1 MAKNCAVVIGVNEYD
16 EIQCLQYA
24 KTDAERVR
32 DYFSTGLGVQP
43 NYLYF
48 FSDDSPRNSL
58 GKKTQ
63 PTYGTLNS
71 FFNDRF
77 EQPFLESGDTLWFY
91 FSGHGMPHEGRDY
104 LLPIDGNP
112 RTVPNLAIPI
122 TYITERLRRSGA
134 DNIVLFIDACRS
146 TGQKSGGLGIGE
158 EKQQGVITFFSCSP
172 SQVSYE
178 IEDIQQGAFTHVLL
192 NGLQIQ
198 GESNCATVERLYN
211 YLRYQVPQL
220 TQKHKNYPQTPYAAI
235 EPATKLHYILL
246 PKSATDRDIST
257 LREDAMQ
264 AEIEGNFDLAFQLWV
279 RVNVAA
285 GGQDMKAIAAFGR
298 LSNKQNLTPQPPS
311 LPGKGEKS
319 KPLSS
324 QERGLERGS
333 SEAQGQKI
341 AVAKRQE
348 LTVNLGQGLTLEL
361 VRVPAG
367 KFMMGMPP
375 EERQIALENAL
386 KYNVEREK
394 AEEWLDWSTPQHEV
408 YLQEFLMG
416 KYAVTNAQW
425 YAVMKTKPC
434 EQYDSEFQGD
444 KQPVIGVSWHEAQAF
459 CEKLSEQTK
468 RAVRLPTEAE
478 WEYACRAGTTTA
490 FAFGKTITTDQVNYN
505 GNYPY
510 GDTPK
515 GKYRECTVNVDS
527 FTPNPWG
534 LYQMHG
540 NVWEWCLDEFHDSYS
555 EKPARLKSNGNEHW
569 GELKVVKE
577 DNRAYICRGG
587 SWFNYAI
594 GCRSAYR
601 DWFYARSQAYGL
613 GFRVVFGS
621 SSPGL
626 S

>member
-1 MAKNCAVVIGVNEYD
+1 
-16 EIQCLQYA
+16 
-24 KTDAERVR
+24 
-32 DYFSTGLGVQP
+32 
-43 NYLYF
+43 
-48 FSDDSPRNSL
+48 
-58 GKKTQ
+58 
-63 PTYGTLNS
+63 
-71 FFNDRF
+71 
-77 EQPFLESGDTLWFY
+77 
-91 FSGHGMPHEGRDY
+91 MPYEGQDY
-104 LLPIDGNP
+104 LLPIDGDP
-112 RTVPNLAIPI
+112 SIITDSAISI

-134 DNIVLFIDACRS
+134 DNVVLFIDACRS
-146 TGQKSGGLGIGE
+146 HGQKSAGLGIGE
-158 EKQQGVITFFSCSP
+158 EKQQGVITFYSCSP

-178 IEDIQQGAFTHVLL
+178 IEEIKQGAFTHVLL

-198 GESNCATVERLYN
+198 GESNCATVERLSK
-211 YLRYQVPQL
+211 YLRDQVPKL
-220 TQKHKNYPQTPYAAI
+220 TLNYKKYNQIPYAVI
-235 EPATKLHYILL
+235 EPETKLHYILL
-246 PKSATDRDIST
+246 PKFANLSDIDK
-257 LREDAMQ
+257 LA
-264 AEIEGNFDLAFQLWV
+264 AEAAIAEAEEFYALAFQIWM

-285 GGQDMKAIAAFGR
+285 GGTDMRAIRAFQR
-298 LSNKQNLTPQPPS
+298 LANKQSSNILEQN
-311 LPGKGEKS
+311 S
-319 KPLSS
+319 KA
-324 QERGLERGS
+324 
-333 SEAQGQKI
+333 EAQGQKI
-341 AVAKRQE
+341 AVVKGSE

-386 KYNVEREK
+386 KYGNKREDVET
-394 AEEWLDWSTPQHEV
+394 WLDWSTPQHEV

-490 FAFGKTITTDQVNYN
+490 FAFGKTITTDQVNYD

-555 EKPARLKSNGNEHW
+555 EKPARLKSNGNEPW

-577 DNRAYICRGG
+577 DNHAYICRGG
-587 SWFNYAI
+587 SWYHLAI
-594 GCRSAYR
+594 NCRSANRFRLNARLR
-601 DWFYARSQAYGL
+601 DLNL

>member
-1 MAKNCAVVIGVNEYD
+1 MAENCAIVIGINGYYNG
-16 EIQCLQYA
+16 ISPLNYA
-24 KTDAERVR
+24 KTDAEKVR
-32 DYFSTGLGVQP
+32 DYFQHHLSVKP
-43 NYLYF
+43 AYLRF
-48 FSDDSPRNSL
+48 FCDDSPRE
-58 GKKTQ
+58 TQ
-63 PTYGTLNS
+63 PTYTTLLS
-71 FFNDRF
+71 FLDETF
-77 EQPFLESGDTLWFY
+77 QTPFLNPGDTLWFY
-91 FSGHGMPHEGRDY
+91 FSGHGMSFEGQDY

-112 RTVPNLAIPI
+112 RLITNSAIRI
-122 TYITERLRRSGA
+122 THITERLRRSGA

-246 PKSATDRDIST
+246 PKSANLTDIYALKNDAFHAEVVGDIP
-257 LREDAMQ
+257 
-264 AEIEGNFDLAFQLWV
+264 LARQLWR
-279 RVNVAA
+279 RVLVAS
-285 GGQDMKAIAAFGR
+285 GGDDNQAFEAIER
-298 LSNKQNLTPQPPS
+298 LANKQSQPQT
-311 LPGKGEKS
+311 E
-319 KPLSS
+319 
-324 QERGLERGS
+324 QHREA
-333 SEAQGQKI
+333 EAQGQKI
-341 AVAKRQE
+341 AVAKGSE
-348 LTVNLGQGLTLEL
+348 LTVDLNQGLTIEL

-386 KYNVEREK
+386 KYNVERER

-459 CEKLSEQTK
+459 CEKISEQTK

-510 GDTPK
+510 ADTSK

-527 FTPNPWG
+527 FTPNAWG

-540 NVWEWCLDEFHDSYS
+540 NVWEWCWDEFHNSYS
-555 EKPARLKSNGNEHW
+555 GKPARLKSNGNEPW
-569 GELKVVKE
+569 GKLKVVKE
-577 DNRAYICRGG
+577 DNHAYICRGG
-587 SWFNYAI
+587 SWSFNAI
-594 GCRSAYR
+594 DCRSAIR
-601 DWFYARSQAYGL
+601 SGPYARGRANVL

>member
-1 MAKNCAVVIGVNEYD
+1 LPKGQLSFSAT
-16 EIQCLQYA
+16 LQNSTSRVFSLVSYNGISPLNYA
-24 KTDAERVR
+24 KTDAEKVR
-32 DYFSTGLGVQP
+32 DYFQHHLSVKSD
-43 NYLYF
+43 YLKF
-48 FSDDSPRNSL
+48 FCDDSPRE
-58 GKKTQ
+58 TQ
-63 PTYGTLNS
+63 PTYTTIKS
-71 FFNDRF
+71 FLHKTF
-77 EQPFLESGDTLWFY
+77 QKPFLEPGDTLWFY
-91 FSGHGMPHEGRDY
+91 FSGHGMPYEGQDY
-104 LLPIDGNP
+104 LIPIDGDP
-112 RTVPNLAIPI
+112 SIITDSAISI

-134 DNIVLFIDACRS
+134 DNVVLFIDACRS
-146 TGQKSGGLGIGE
+146 YGQKSAGLGIGE
-158 EKQQGVITFFSCSP
+158 EKQQGVITFYSCSP

-178 IEDIQQGAFTHVLL
+178 IEEIKQGAFTHVLL

-198 GESNCATVERLYN
+198 GESNCATVERLSK
-211 YLRYQVPQL
+211 YLRDQVPKL
-220 TQKHKNYPQTPYAAI
+220 TLNYKKYNQIPYAVI
-235 EPATKLHYILL
+235 EPETKLHYILL
-246 PKSATDRDIST
+246 PKFANLSDIDK
-257 LREDAMQ
+257 LA
-264 AEIEGNFDLAFQLWV
+264 AEAAIAEAEEFYALAFQIWM

-285 GGQDMKAIAAFGR
+285 GGTDMRAIRAFQR
-298 LSNKQNLTPQPPS
+298 LANKQSSNILEQN
-311 LPGKGEKS
+311 S
-319 KPLSS
+319 KA
-324 QERGLERGS
+324 
-333 SEAQGQKI
+333 EAQGQKI
-341 AVAKRQE
+341 AVVKGSE

-361 VRVPAG
+361 VRVPTG

-386 KYNVEREK
+386 KYGNKREDVET
-394 AEEWLDWSTPQHEV
+394 WLDWSTPQHEV

-444 KQPVIGVSWHEAQAF
+444 KQPVVGVSWHEAQAF
-459 CEKLSEQTK
+459 CEKLFEQTK

-515 GKYRECTVNVDS
+515 GKCRQCTVNVDS

-555 EKPARLKSNGNEHW
+555 EKPARLKSNGNEPW

-577 DNRAYICRGG
+577 DNHAYICRGG
-587 SWFNYAI
+587 SWYNAAI
-594 GCRSAYR
+594 YCRSALR
-601 DWFYARSQAYGL
+601 DWFGARLQADGL

>member
-1 MAKNCAVVIGVNEYD
+1 LSFSAT
-16 EIQCLQYA
+16 LQNSTSRVFSLVSYNGISPLNYA
-24 KTDAERVR
+24 KTDAEKVR
-32 DYFSTGLGVQP
+32 DYFQHHLSVKSD
-43 NYLYF
+43 YLKF
-48 FSDDSPRNSL
+48 FCDDSPRE
-58 GKKTQ
+58 TQ
-63 PTYGTLNS
+63 PTYTTIKS
-71 FFNDRF
+71 FLHKTF
-77 EQPFLESGDTLWFY
+77 QKPFLEPGDTLWFY
-91 FSGHGMPHEGRDY
+91 FSGHGMPYEGQDY
-104 LLPIDGNP
+104 LLPIDGDP
-112 RTVPNLAIPI
+112 SIITDSAISI

-134 DNIVLFIDACRS
+134 DNVVLFIDACRS
-146 TGQKSGGLGIGE
+146 YGQKSAGLGIGE
-158 EKQQGVITFFSCSP
+158 EKQQGVITFYSCSP

-178 IEDIQQGAFTHVLL
+178 IEEIKQGAFTHVLL

-198 GESNCATVERLYN
+198 GESNCATVERLSK
-211 YLRYQVPQL
+211 YLRDQVPKL
-220 TQKHKNYPQTPYAAI
+220 TLNYKKYNQIPYAVI
-235 EPATKLHYILL
+235 EPETKLHYILL
-246 PKSATDRDIST
+246 PKFANLSDIDK
-257 LREDAMQ
+257 LA
-264 AEIEGNFDLAFQLWV
+264 AEAAIAEAEEFYALAFQIWM

-285 GGQDMKAIAAFGR
+285 GGTDMRAIRAFQR
-298 LSNKQNLTPQPPS
+298 LANKQSSNILEQN
-311 LPGKGEKS
+311 S
-319 KPLSS
+319 KA
-324 QERGLERGS
+324 
-333 SEAQGQKI
+333 EAQGQKI
-341 AVAKRQE
+341 AVVKGSE

-361 VRVPAG
+361 VRVPTG

-386 KYNVEREK
+386 KYGNKREDVET
-394 AEEWLDWSTPQHEV
+394 WLDWSTPQHEV

-444 KQPVIGVSWHEAQAF
+444 KQPVVGVSWHEAQAF
-459 CEKLSEQTK
+459 CEKLFEQTK

-515 GKYRECTVNVDS
+515 GKCRQCTVNVDS

-555 EKPARLKSNGNEHW
+555 EKPARLKSNGNEPW

-577 DNRAYICRGG
+577 DNHAYICRGG
-587 SWFNYAI
+587 SWYNAAI
-594 GCRSAYR
+594 YCRSALR
-601 DWFYARSQAYGL
+601 DWFGARLQADGL

>member
-1 MAKNCAVVIGVNEYD
+1 MAENCAIVIGINGYYNG
-16 EIQCLQYA
+16 ISPLNYA
-24 KTDAERVR
+24 KTDAEKVR
-32 DYFSTGLGVQP
+32 DYFQHHLSVKSD
-43 NYLYF
+43 YLKF
-48 FSDDSPRNSL
+48 FCDDSPRE
-58 GKKTQ
+58 TQ
-63 PTYGTLNS
+63 PTYTTIKS
-71 FFNDRF
+71 FLHKTF
-77 EQPFLESGDTLWFY
+77 QKPFLEPGDTLWFY
-91 FSGHGMPHEGRDY
+91 FSGHGMPYEGQDY
-104 LLPIDGNP
+104 LLPIDGDP
-112 RTVPNLAIPI
+112 SIITDSAISI

-134 DNIVLFIDACRS
+134 DNVVLFIDACRS
-146 TGQKSGGLGIGE
+146 HGQKSAGLGIGE
-158 EKQQGVITFFSCSP
+158 EKQQGVITFYSCSP

-178 IEDIQQGAFTHVLL
+178 IEEIKQGAFTHVLL

-198 GESNCATVERLYN
+198 GESNCATVERLSK
-211 YLRYQVPQL
+211 YLRDQVPKL
-220 TQKHKNYPQTPYAAI
+220 TLNYKKYNQIPYAVI
-235 EPATKLHYILL
+235 EPETKLHYILL
-246 PKSATDRDIST
+246 PKFANLSDIDK
-257 LREDAMQ
+257 LA
-264 AEIEGNFDLAFQLWV
+264 AEAAIAEAEEFYALAFQIWM

-285 GGQDMKAIAAFGR
+285 GGTDMRAIRAFQR
-298 LSNKQNLTPQPPS
+298 LANKQSSNILEQN
-311 LPGKGEKS
+311 S
-319 KPLSS
+319 KA
-324 QERGLERGS
+324 
-333 SEAQGQKI
+333 EAQGQKI
-341 AVAKRQE
+341 AVVKGSE

-386 KYNVEREK
+386 KYGNKREDVET
-394 AEEWLDWSTPQHEV
+394 WLDWSTPQHEV

-444 KQPVIGVSWHEAQAF
+444 KQPVVGVSWHEAQAF
-459 CEKLSEQTK
+459 CEKLFEQTK

-515 GKYRECTVNVDS
+515 GKYRQCTVNVDS

-555 EKPARLKSNGNEHW
+555 EKPARLKSNGNEPW

-587 SWFNYAI
+587 SWYFDAI
-594 GCRSAYR
+594 GCRSATR
-601 DWFYARSQAYGL
+601 SRLSARGQALDL

>member
-1 MAKNCAVVIGVNEYD
+1 MAENCAIVIGINGYYNG
-16 EIQCLQYA
+16 ISPLNYA
-24 KTDAERVR
+24 KTDAEKVR
-32 DYFSTGLGVQP
+32 DYFQHHLSVKP
-43 NYLYF
+43 AYLRF
-48 FSDDSPRNSL
+48 FCDDSPRE
-58 GKKTQ
+58 TQ
-63 PTYGTLNS
+63 PTYTTLLS
-71 FFNDRF
+71 FLDETF
-77 EQPFLESGDTLWFY
+77 QTPFLNPGDTLWFY
-91 FSGHGMPHEGRDY
+91 FSGHGMSFEGQDY

-112 RTVPNLAIPI
+112 RLITNSAIRI
-122 TYITERLRRSGA
+122 THITERLRRSGA

-146 TGQKSGGLGIGE
+146 HGQKSAGLGIGE
-158 EKQQGVITFFSCSP
+158 EKQQGVITFYSCSP

-178 IEDIQQGAFTHVLL
+178 IEEIKQGAFTHVLL

-198 GESNCATVERLYN
+198 GESNCATVERLSK
-211 YLRYQVPQL
+211 YLRDQVPKL
-220 TQKHKNYPQTPYAAI
+220 TLNYKKYNQIPYAVI
-235 EPATKLHYILL
+235 EPETKLHYILL
-246 PKSATDRDIST
+246 PKFANLSDIDK
-257 LREDAMQ
+257 LA
-264 AEIEGNFDLAFQLWV
+264 AEAAIAEAEEFYALAFQIWM

-285 GGQDMKAIAAFGR
+285 GGTDMRAIRAFQR
-298 LSNKQNLTPQPPS
+298 LANKQSSNILEQN
-311 LPGKGEKS
+311 S
-319 KPLSS
+319 KA
-324 QERGLERGS
+324 
-333 SEAQGQKI
+333 EAQGQKI
-341 AVAKRQE
+341 AVVKGSE

-386 KYNVEREK
+386 KYGNKREDVET
-394 AEEWLDWSTPQHEV
+394 WLDWSTPQHEV

-478 WEYACRAGTTTA
+478 WEYACRAETTTA
-490 FAFGKTITTDQVNYN
+490 FAFGKTITTDQVNYD

-587 SWFNYAI
+587 SWYSDAI
-594 GCRSAYR
+594 HCRSANRFGYG
-601 DWFYARSQAYGL
+601 ARLHDYIL

>member
-1 MAKNCAVVIGVNEYD
+1 MAENCAIVIGINGYYNG
-16 EIQCLQYA
+16 ISPLNYA
-24 KTDAERVR
+24 KTDAEKVR
-32 DYFSTGLGVQP
+32 DYFQHHLSVKP
-43 NYLYF
+43 AYLRF
-48 FSDDSPRNSL
+48 FCDDSPRE
-58 GKKTQ
+58 TQ
-63 PTYGTLNS
+63 PTYTTLLS
-71 FFNDRF
+71 FLDETF
-77 EQPFLESGDTLWFY
+77 QTPFLNPGDTLWFY
-91 FSGHGMPHEGRDY
+91 FSGHGMSFEGQDY

-112 RTVPNLAIPI
+112 RLITNSAIRI
-122 TYITERLRRSGA
+122 THITERLRRSGA

-146 TGQKSGGLGIGE
+146 HGQKSAGLGIGE
-158 EKQQGVITFFSCSP
+158 EKQQGVITFYSCSP

-178 IEDIQQGAFTHVLL
+178 IEEIKQGAFTHVLL

-198 GESNCATVERLYN
+198 GESNCATVERLSK
-211 YLRYQVPQL
+211 YLRDQVPKL
-220 TQKHKNYPQTPYAAI
+220 TLNYKKYNQIPYAVI
-235 EPATKLHYILL
+235 EPETKLHYILL
-246 PKSATDRDIST
+246 PKFANLSDIDK
-257 LREDAMQ
+257 LA
-264 AEIEGNFDLAFQLWV
+264 AEAAIAEAEEFYALAFQIWM

-285 GGQDMKAIAAFGR
+285 GGTDMRAIRAFQR
-298 LSNKQNLTPQPPS
+298 LANKQSSNILEQN
-311 LPGKGEKS
+311 S
-319 KPLSS
+319 KA
-324 QERGLERGS
+324 
-333 SEAQGQKI
+333 EAQGQKI
-341 AVAKRQE
+341 AVVKGSE

-386 KYNVEREK
+386 KYGNKREDVET
-394 AEEWLDWSTPQHEV
+394 WLDWSTPQHEV

-490 FAFGKTITTDQVNYN
+490 FAFGKTITTDQVNYD

-587 SWFNYAI
+587 SWYSDAI
-594 GCRSAYR
+594 HCRSANRFGYG
-601 DWFYARSQAYGL
+601 ARLHDYIL

>member
-16 EIQCLQYA
+16 EIQHLKYA

-32 DYFSTGLGVQP
+32 NYFLHNLGLQP
-43 NYLYF
+43 ENLYF
-48 FSDDSPRNSL
+48 FSDDSPRSSL

-77 EQPFLESGDTLWFY
+77 ESRFLESGDTLWFY
-91 FSGHGMPHEGRDY
+91 FSGHGIPHEGRDY

-146 TGQKSGGLGIGE
+146 TGQKSAGLGIGE
-158 EKQQGVITFFSCSP
+158 EKQQGVITFYSCSP

-178 IEDIQQGAFTHVLL
+178 IEEIQQGAFTHVLL

-211 YLRYQVPQL
+211 YLRHQVPQL
-220 TQKHKNYPQTPYAAI
+220 TIQHKNYIQTPYAAI

-257 LREDAMQ
+257 LREDALS
-264 AEIEGNFDLAFQLWV
+264 AEIEGNFNLAFQLWV

-285 GGQDMKAIAAFGR
+285 GGTDMKAIAAFGR
-298 LSNKQNLTPQPPS
+298 LSNKQSQPQP
-311 LPGKGEKS
+311 E
-319 KPLSS
+319 
-324 QERGLERGS
+324 QRREA
-333 SEAQGQKI
+333 EAQGQKI
-341 AVAKRQE
+341 AAAKTRE
-348 LTVNLGQGLTLEL
+348 LTVDIGQGLTLEL
-361 VRVPAG
+361 VRISAG
-367 KFMMGMPP
+367 KFTMGMPP
-375 EERQIALENAL
+375 EERQIALEKAL
-386 KYNVEREK
+386 SYNVKREDAER
-394 AEEWLDWSTPQHEV
+394 WLDWSTPQHEV

-425 YAVMKTKPC
+425 YAVMKTKPS
-434 EQYDSEFQGD
+434 EQYDQKFQGD
-444 KQPVIGVSWHEAQAF
+444 KQPVVGVSWHEAMAF
-459 CEKLSEQTK
+459 CQKLSEQTK

-510 GDTPK
+510 GDAPK

-527 FTPNPWG
+527 FTPNTWG

-555 EKPARLKSNGNEHW
+555 EKPAHLKSNGNEPW
-569 GELKVVKE
+569 VNKKNLIANLINKISDRE
-577 DNRAYICRGG
+577 DNLAYVCRGG
-587 SWFNYAI
+587 SWYLNAG

-601 DWFYARSQAYGL
+601 ISYCARDLDANL
-613 GFRVVFGS
+613 GFRVVFVWVFLARTFLALCS
-621 SSPGL
+621 FA
-626 S
+626 

>member
-1 MAKNCAVVIGVNEYD
+1 MAENCAIVIGINGYYNG
-16 EIQCLQYA
+16 IPPLNYA
-24 KTDAERVR
+24 KTDAEKVR
-32 DYFSTGLGVQP
+32 DYFQHHLSVKSD
-43 NYLYF
+43 YLKF
-48 FSDDSPRNSL
+48 FCDDSPRE
-58 GKKTQ
+58 TQ
-63 PTYGTLNS
+63 PTYTTLLS
-71 FFNDRF
+71 FLDETF
-77 EQPFLESGDTLWFY
+77 QTPFLNPGDTLWFY
-91 FSGHGMPHEGRDY
+91 FSGHGMSFEGQDY

-112 RTVPNLAIPI
+112 RLITNSAIRI
-122 TYITERLRRSGA
+122 THITERLRRSGA

-246 PKSATDRDIST
+246 PKSANLTDIYALKNDAFHAEVVGDIP
-257 LREDAMQ
+257 
-264 AEIEGNFDLAFQLWV
+264 LARQLWR
-279 RVNVAA
+279 RVLVAS
-285 GGQDMKAIAAFGR
+285 GGDDNQAFEAIER
-298 LSNKQNLTPQPPS
+298 LANKQSQPQT
-311 LPGKGEKS
+311 E
-319 KPLSS
+319 
-324 QERGLERGS
+324 QHREA
-333 SEAQGQKI
+333 EAQGQKI
-341 AVAKRQE
+341 AVAKGSE
-348 LTVNLGQGLTLEL
+348 LTVDLNQGLTIEL

-386 KYNVEREK
+386 KYNVERER

-459 CEKLSEQTK
+459 CEKISEQTK

-510 GDTPK
+510 ADTSK

-527 FTPNPWG
+527 FTPNAWG

-540 NVWEWCLDEFHDSYS
+540 NVWEWCWDEFHNSYS
-555 EKPARLKSNGNEHW
+555 GKPARLKSNGNEPW
-569 GELKVVKE
+569 GKLKVVKE
-577 DNRAYICRGG
+577 DNHAYICRGG
-587 SWFNYAI
+587 SWYDVAI
-594 GCRSAYR
+594 YCRSADRSR
-601 DWFYARSQAYGL
+601 DLARIQDNSL

>member
-1 MAKNCAVVIGVNEYD
+1 MAENCAIVIGINGYYNG
-16 EIQCLQYA
+16 IPPLNYA
-24 KTDAERVR
+24 KTDAEKVR
-32 DYFSTGLGVQP
+32 DYFQHHLSVKSD
-43 NYLYF
+43 YLKF
-48 FSDDSPRNSL
+48 FCDDSPRE
-58 GKKTQ
+58 TQ
-63 PTYGTLNS
+63 PTYTTLLS
-71 FFNDRF
+71 FLDETF
-77 EQPFLESGDTLWFY
+77 QTPFLNPGDTLWFY
-91 FSGHGMPHEGRDY
+91 FSGHGMSFEGQDY

-112 RTVPNLAIPI
+112 RLITNSAIRI
-122 TYITERLRRSGA
+122 THITERLRRSGA

-246 PKSATDRDIST
+246 PKSANLTDIYALKNDAFHAEVVGDIP
-257 LREDAMQ
+257 
-264 AEIEGNFDLAFQLWV
+264 LARQLWR
-279 RVNVAA
+279 RVLVAS
-285 GGQDMKAIAAFGR
+285 GGDDNQAFEAIER
-298 LSNKQNLTPQPPS
+298 LANKQSQPQT
-311 LPGKGEKS
+311 E
-319 KPLSS
+319 
-324 QERGLERGS
+324 QHREA
-333 SEAQGQKI
+333 EAQGQKI
-341 AVAKRQE
+341 AVAKGSE
-348 LTVNLGQGLTLEL
+348 LTVDLNQGLTIEL

-386 KYNVEREK
+386 KYNVERER

-459 CEKLSEQTK
+459 CEKISEQTK

-510 GDTPK
+510 ADTSK

-527 FTPNPWG
+527 FTPNAWG

-540 NVWEWCLDEFHDSYS
+540 NVWEWCWDEFHNSYS
-555 EKPARLKSNGNEHW
+555 GKPARLKSNGNEPW
-569 GELKVVKE
+569 GKLKVVKE
-577 DNRAYICRGG
+577 DNHAYICRGG
-587 SWFNYAI
+587 SWYSNAVY
-594 GCRSAYR
+594 CRSASRYR
-601 DWFYARSQAYGL
+601 NFARNQDSTL

>member
-1 MAKNCAVVIGVNEYD
+1 MAENCAIVIGINGYYNGVPP
-16 EIQCLQYA
+16 LKYA
-24 KTDAERVR
+24 KTDAEKVR
-32 DYFSTGLGVQP
+32 DYFQHHLAVKP
-43 NYLYF
+43 EYLRF
-48 FSDDSPRNSL
+48 FCDDSPRQ
-58 GKKTQ
+58 TQ
-63 PTYGTLNS
+63 PTYTTLLS
-71 FFNDRF
+71 FLDQTF
-77 EQPFLESGDTLWFY
+77 QIPFLNFGDTLWFY
-91 FSGHGMPHEGRDY
+91 FSGHGMSFGGQDY

-112 RTVPNLAIPI
+112 RLITNSAIPI
-122 TYITERLRRSGA
+122 THITERLRRSGA

-146 TGQKSGGLGIGE
+146 TGQKSAGLGIGE
-158 EKQQGVITFFSCSP
+158 EKQQGVITFYSCSP

-178 IEDIQQGAFTHVLL
+178 IEEIQQGAFTHVLL
-192 NGLQIQ
+192 NGLKIQ

-220 TQKHKNYPQTPYAAI
+220 TQKHKSYIQTPYAAI

-246 PKSATDRDIST
+246 PKSANLTDIYALKNDAFHAEVVGDIP
-257 LREDAMQ
+257 
-264 AEIEGNFDLAFQLWV
+264 LARQLWR
-279 RVNVAA
+279 RVLVAS
-285 GGQDMKAIAAFGR
+285 GGDDNQAFDAIER
-298 LSNKQNLTPQPPS
+298 LANKQSQPQT
-311 LPGKGEKS
+311 E
-319 KPLSS
+319 
-324 QERGLERGS
+324 QHREA
-333 SEAQGQKI
+333 EAQGQKI

-348 LTVNLGQGLTLEL
+348 LTVNLGQGLTIEL

-386 KYNVEREK
+386 KYGNKREDVET
-394 AEEWLDWSTPQHEV
+394 WLDWSTPQHEV

-478 WEYACRAGTTTA
+478 WEYACRAETTTA
-490 FAFGKTITTDQVNYN
+490 FAFGKTITTDQVNYD

-510 GDTPK
+510 ADTSK

-540 NVWEWCLDEFHDSYS
+540 NVWEWCWDEFHDSYS
-555 EKPARLKSNGNEHW
+555 EKPARLKSNGNEPW

-587 SWFNYAI
+587 SWCLNAI
-594 GCRSAYR
+594 LCRSASRYR
-601 DWFYARSQAYGL
+601 DSARLQVDIL

>member
-43 NYLYF
+43 EYLYF

-246 PKSATDRDIST
+246 PKSANLTDIYALKNDAFHAEVVGDIP
-257 LREDAMQ
+257 
-264 AEIEGNFDLAFQLWV
+264 LARQLWR
-279 RVNVAA
+279 RVLVAS
-285 GGQDMKAIAAFGR
+285 GGDDNQAFEAIER
-298 LSNKQNLTPQPPS
+298 LANKQSQPQT
-311 LPGKGEKS
+311 E
-319 KPLSS
+319 
-324 QERGLERGS
+324 QHREA
-333 SEAQGQKI
+333 EAQGQKI
-341 AVAKRQE
+341 AVAKGSE
-348 LTVNLGQGLTLEL
+348 LTVDLNQGLTIEL

-386 KYNVEREK
+386 KYNVERER

-459 CEKLSEQTK
+459 CEKISEQTK

-510 GDTPK
+510 ADTSK

-527 FTPNPWG
+527 FTPNAWG

-540 NVWEWCLDEFHDSYS
+540 NVWEWCWDEFHNSYS
-555 EKPARLKSNGNEHW
+555 GKPARLKSNGNEPW
-569 GELKVVKE
+569 GKLKVVKE
-577 DNRAYICRGG
+577 DNHAYICRGG
-587 SWFNYAI
+587 SWYYNAVN
-594 GCRSAYR
+594 CRSADR
-601 DWFYARSQAYGL
+601 DRSIARSQDNTL

>member
-1 MAKNCAVVIGVNEYD
+1 MAENCAIVIGINGYYNG
-16 EIQCLQYA
+16 ISPLNYA
-24 KTDAERVR
+24 KTDAEKVR
-32 DYFSTGLGVQP
+32 DYFQHHLSVKSA
-43 NYLYF
+43 YLKF
-48 FSDDSPRNSL
+48 FCDDSPRE
-58 GKKTQ
+58 TQ
-63 PTYGTLNS
+63 PTYTTIKS
-71 FFNDRF
+71 FLHKTF
-77 EQPFLESGDTLWFY
+77 QKPFLEPGDTLWFY
-91 FSGHGMPHEGRDY
+91 FSGHGMPYEGQDY
-104 LLPIDGNP
+104 LLPIDGDP
-112 RTVPNLAIPI
+112 SIITDSAISI

-134 DNIVLFIDACRS
+134 DNVVLFIDACRS
-146 TGQKSGGLGIGE
+146 HGQKSAGLGIGE
-158 EKQQGVITFFSCSP
+158 EKQQGVITFYSCSP

-178 IEDIQQGAFTHVLL
+178 IEEIKQGAFTHVLL

-198 GESNCATVERLYN
+198 GESNCATVERLSK
-211 YLRYQVPQL
+211 YLRDQVPKL
-220 TQKHKNYPQTPYAAI
+220 TLNYKKYNQIPYAVI
-235 EPATKLHYILL
+235 EPETKLHYILL
-246 PKSATDRDIST
+246 PKFANLSDIDK
-257 LREDAMQ
+257 LA
-264 AEIEGNFDLAFQLWV
+264 AEAAIAEAEEFYALAFQIWM

-285 GGQDMKAIAAFGR
+285 GGTDMRAIRAFQR
-298 LSNKQNLTPQPPS
+298 LANKQSSNILEQN
-311 LPGKGEKS
+311 S
-319 KPLSS
+319 KA
-324 QERGLERGS
+324 
-333 SEAQGQKI
+333 EAQGQKI
-341 AVAKRQE
+341 AVVKGSE
-348 LTVNLGQGLTLEL
+348 LTVDLGQGLTLEL

-425 YAVMKTKPC
+425 YAVMKTKPS
-434 EQYDSEFQGD
+434 EQYDSKFQGD
-444 KQPVIGVSWHEAQAF
+444 KQAVVGVSWHEAQAF

-490 FAFGKTITTDQVNYN
+490 FAFGKTITTDQVNYD

-510 GDTPK
+510 ADTSK

-527 FTPNPWG
+527 FTPNAWG

-555 EKPARLKSNGNEHW
+555 EKPARLKSNGNEVW
-569 GELKVVKE
+569 GELKVNEE
-577 DNRAYICRGG
+577 DNRAYILRGG
-587 SWFNYAI
+587 SWYSDAI
-594 GCRSAYR
+594 YCRSASRLRY
-601 DWFYARSQAYGL
+601 YARSQVIPL

-621 SSPGL
+621 SSPGF

>member
-1 MAKNCAVVIGVNEYD
+1 MAENCAIVIGINGYYNG
-16 EIQCLQYA
+16 ISPLNYA
-24 KTDAERVR
+24 KTDAEKVR
-32 DYFSTGLGVQP
+32 DYFQHHLSVKSD
-43 NYLYF
+43 YLKF
-48 FSDDSPRNSL
+48 FCDDSPRE
-58 GKKTQ
+58 TQ
-63 PTYGTLNS
+63 PTYTTIKS
-71 FFNDRF
+71 FLHKTF
-77 EQPFLESGDTLWFY
+77 QKPFLEPGDTLWFY
-91 FSGHGMPHEGRDY
+91 FSGHGMPYEGQDY
-104 LLPIDGNP
+104 LLPIDGDP
-112 RTVPNLAIPI
+112 SIITDSAISI

-134 DNIVLFIDACRS
+134 DNVVLFIDACRS
-146 TGQKSGGLGIGE
+146 HGQKSAGLGIGE
-158 EKQQGVITFFSCSP
+158 EKQQGVITFYSCSP

-178 IEDIQQGAFTHVLL
+178 IEEIKQGAFTHVLL

-198 GESNCATVERLYN
+198 GESNCATVERLSK
-211 YLRYQVPQL
+211 YLRDQVPKL
-220 TQKHKNYPQTPYAAI
+220 TLNYKKYNQIPYAVI
-235 EPATKLHYILL
+235 EPETKLHYILL
-246 PKSATDRDIST
+246 PKFANLSDIDK
-257 LREDAMQ
+257 LA
-264 AEIEGNFDLAFQLWV
+264 AEAAIAEAEEFYALAFQIWM

-285 GGQDMKAIAAFGR
+285 GGTDMRAIRAFQR
-298 LSNKQNLTPQPPS
+298 LANKQSSNILEQN
-311 LPGKGEKS
+311 S
-319 KPLSS
+319 KA
-324 QERGLERGS
+324 
-333 SEAQGQKI
+333 EAQGQKI
-341 AVAKRQE
+341 AVVKGSE

-361 VRVPAG
+361 VRVPTG

-386 KYNVEREK
+386 KYGNKREDVET
-394 AEEWLDWSTPQHEV
+394 WLDWSTPQHEV

-490 FAFGKTITTDQVNYN
+490 FAFGKTITTDQVNYD

-540 NVWEWCLDEFHDSYS
+540 NVWEWCWDEFHDSYS
-555 EKPARLKSNGNEHW
+555 EKPARLKSNGNEPW

-577 DNRAYICRGG
+577 DNHAYICRGG
-587 SWFNYAI
+587 SWYHDALN
-594 GCRSAYR
+594 CLSAFRY
-601 DWFYARSQAYGL
+601 WLAARIQDVDL

-621 SSPGL
+621 SSPGF

>member
-134 DNIVLFIDACRS
+134 DNVVLFIDACRS
-146 TGQKSGGLGIGE
+146 TGQKSAGLGIGE
-158 EKQQGVITFFSCSP
+158 EKQQGVITFYSCSP

-178 IEDIQQGAFTHVLL
+178 IEEIQQGAFTHVLL

-220 TQKHKNYPQTPYAAI
+220 TQKHKSYIQTPYAAI

-246 PKSATDRDIST
+246 PKSANLTDIYALKNDAFHAEVVGDIP
-257 LREDAMQ
+257 
-264 AEIEGNFDLAFQLWV
+264 LARQLWR
-279 RVNVAA
+279 RVLVAS
-285 GGQDMKAIAAFGR
+285 GGDDNQAFDAIER
-298 LSNKQNLTPQPPS
+298 LANKQSQPQT
-311 LPGKGEKS
+311 E
-319 KPLSS
+319 
-324 QERGLERGS
+324 QHREA
-333 SEAQGQKI
+333 EAQGQKI

-386 KYNVEREK
+386 KCGYQRENT
-394 AEEWLDWSTPQHEV
+394 EEWLDWSTPQHEV

-425 YAVMKTKPC
+425 YAVMKTKPS
-434 EQYDSEFQGD
+434 EQYDPKFQGD
-444 KQPVIGVSWHEAQAF
+444 KQPVVGVSWHEAQAF

-478 WEYACRAGTTTA
+478 WEYACRAGTTTP

-510 GDTPK
+510 ADTSK

-534 LYQMHG
+534 LYQIHG

-555 EKPARLKSNGNEHW
+555 EKPARLKINGNEAW
-569 GELKVVKE
+569 GELKVSEE
-577 DNRAYICRGG
+577 DNCAYVCRGG
-587 SWFNYAI
+587 SWYLYALD
-594 GCRSAYR
+594 CRSA
-601 DWFYARSQAYGL
+601 ARYGLRARRQDYSL

-621 SSPGL
+621 SSPGF